1 MIACLPRSGNVT
13 VYLDIRALRASGILD
28 MVAGSRTAEE
38 LEYQQFVEGTGFD
51 YRRDVEALAASFS
64 GRNAW
69 LVLRG
74 NFNWKKIDSYVAAQ
88 GGACRNTV
96 CRITTANHR
105 FISLVPLRNNLMAIA
120 FAGDNSAVLD
130 ITPRRS
136 AEGAEEP
143 DKPIWIS
150 VAGPTLRDVSVVPT
164 GAQSFVSPLESAENI
179 VLSAGAEGDQTK
191 LDLNVLCASESS
203 ASDLLVKLEGATNM
217 LRKML
222 EREKQEPNRADLS
235 GLLTGGTFRREQ
247 RRVYGS
253 WPLYREFLASLASG
267 AVR

>member
-1 MIACLPRSGNVT
+1 MIACLPRSGNLT
-13 VYLDIRALRASGILD
+13 VYLDVKALRASGILD
-28 MVAGSRTAEE
+28 MVAGSKSAEE

-51 YRRDVEALAASFS
+51 YRSDVDALAAAFS

-74 NFNWKKIDSYVAAQ
+74 SFNWKKIRDYVVSK
-88 GGACRNTV
+88 GGTCRNTV
-96 CRITTANHR
+96 CRIATAGDR
-105 FISLVPLRNNLMAIA
+105 YTSLVPLRNDFMAIA
-120 FAGDNSAVLD
+120 FNANNSAVLD
-130 ITPRRS
+130 ITPRGVR
-136 AEGAEEP
+136 EGLQEP

-150 VAGPTLRDVSVVPT
+150 VAGPALRDADVVPT

-179 VLSAGAEGDQTK
+179 VLSAGADGDQTQ
-191 LDLNVLCASESS
+191 LDLNVLCGSESS

-222 EREKQEPNRADLS
+222 EREKQQPNPADLS
-235 GLLTGGTFRREQ
+235 GLLAGGVFRRDR

-253 WPLYREFLASLASG
+253 WPLHREFLATLASG